1 MKDHFGAP
9 YPLMNGISENLR
21 GALLMSLCMAG
32 YGINDA
38 MMKLA
43 SDDVSF
49 GQAVMVRGLF
59 ATAIL
64 AVLAWR
70 SGAFASRVGPRDR
83 RLLVTRIIGEVGG
96 TYCFLQALFN
106 MPIANATAILQSL
119 PLAVALAGA
128 IFLKEQ
134 VGWRR
139 YSAILA
145 GFSGVMVIVRPGLE
159 GFDAYGLWAL
169 AAVGFIVLRDLLTR
183 QLSPDVPSL
192 LAATITAAAITSMGA
207 VMAPFQAWQPLG
219 LSELGLLGGAS
230 CFVVAAYF
238 FSISAMRVGDV
249 GFVSPFRYTILIW
262 AILSGIIFFDHIPD
276 LLTFVGAGIVVA
288 TGTYTFYRERRSSPS
303 GETVPR

>member
-1 MKDHFGAP
+1 
-9 YPLMNGISENLR
+9 MNGISDNLR

-43 SDDVSF
+43 SDNVSF
-49 GQAVMVRGLF
+49 AQAVMIRGLF
-59 ATAIL
+59 ATTVL
-64 AVLAWR
+64 ALLAWR
-70 SGAFASRVGPRDR
+70 NGAFASAISRRDR
-83 RLLVTRIIGEVGG
+83 RILAIRIIGEVGG

-128 IFLKEQ
+128 VFLRER

-139 YSAILA
+139 YSAILI
-145 GFSGVMVIVRPGLE
+145 GFVGVMIIVRPGLV
-159 GFDAYGLWAL
+159 GFDSYAIWAL

-183 QLSPDVPSL
+183 QLSRAVPSL
-192 LAATITAAAITSMGA
+192 LAATVTAAAITTMGI
-207 VMAPFQAWQPLG
+207 VMVPFQPWLPLG
-219 LSELGLLGGAS
+219 AREFGLLGGAS

-249 GFVSPFRYTILIW
+249 GFVSPFRYTVLIW
-262 AILSGIIFFDHIPD
+262 AIISGIILFDHVPD
-276 LLTFVGAGIVVA
+276 LLTFVGAGVVVA
-288 TGTYTFYRERRSSPS
+288 TGVYTFYRERAAAASDA
-303 GETVPR
+303 TVPR